1 MMLIFERLERRG
13 IPMNVPQIARGQ
25 ASARWLPPRDSLI
38 MVGHP
43 NCVQRCDPAHAQGPS
58 MRPPQRTSDHGFCW
72 ALWFPNG
79 NGGESSMENI
89 DRRSALALLGCV
101 AATFAAARPA
111 AADAMDSGSKD
122 TTPFPGVVQRS
133 YGSTP
138 SLIPAYKT
146 PSRCVI

>member
-1 MMLIFERLERRG
+1 
-13 IPMNVPQIARGQ
+13 
-25 ASARWLPPRDSLI
+25 
-38 MVGHP
+38 
-43 NCVQRCDPAHAQGPS
+43 
-58 MRPPQRTSDHGFCW
+58 
-72 ALWFPNG
+72 
-79 NGGESSMENI
+79 MENI

-146 PSRCVI
+146 VSMRDLIMQPGSKTAPNAAMKNDMVCHVTQGELRLIQNDQTFTAKTGYVWTCAKGTIEQAFNDGTVVGIMRITDLLA